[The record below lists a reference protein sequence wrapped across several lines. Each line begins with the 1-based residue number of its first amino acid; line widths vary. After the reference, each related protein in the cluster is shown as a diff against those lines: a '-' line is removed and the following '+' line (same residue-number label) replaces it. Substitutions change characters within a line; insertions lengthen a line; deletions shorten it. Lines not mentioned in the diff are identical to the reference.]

1 MITKKKSVFVL
12 LSLMLILSACGGSS
26 ETTTEEVAEPA
37 AEQETL
43 DSPATT
49 AAPAEEPEA
58 EALKVG
64 IVLGALGDR
73 SFMDSA
79 KRGYDQALA
88 ELGIDGDF
96 IEAEESERAAAY
108 QNLIADGKELIIG
121 ISFSEAER
129 IKEAALA
136 NPDIQFAIVDM
147 VVTDDDG
154 NLLPNVANIVFKEHE
169 GSFEVGY
176 IAAKL
181 SKTGKVAFMGGMDVP
196 IIRKFQTGWEEGAR
210 YANPDVE
217 FCAGYAGSWG
227 DPAKGK
233 EIGLSCFEQ
242 GADVIFAAGGA
253 TGDGAYEA
261 AAETGNYA
269 VGVDSNQDYIQ
280 PGTMITS
287 MMKGVDKSVYKVIQD
302 TIAANGQVFSSIDS
316 YGLAENFVGS
326 TWLVDGTN
334 LFKEQNPDMAAEI
347 DALVEE
353 VAEVRAMIVAG
364 EIVVTDVTAGG

>member
-26 ETTTEEVAEPA
+26 ETTTEEVAEPV
-37 AEQETL
+37 AEEETL
-43 DSPATT
+43 ESPATT
-49 AAPAEEPEA
+49 AAAAAEPEV

-64 IVLGALGDR
+64 IVLGPLGDL

-79 KRGYDQALA
+79 KRGYDKAVA
-88 ELGIDGDF
+88 ELGIDGDYV
-96 IEAEESERAAAY
+96 ETEPSERAAAI
-108 QNLIADGKELIIG
+108 QNFLADGKEMIITIG
-121 ISFSEAER
+121 FSEAE
-129 IKEAALA
+129 ITKEAAVG
-136 NPDIQFAIVDM
+136 NPGVQFAIVDM
-147 VVTDDDG
+147 VVTADNGD
-154 NLLPNVANIVFKEHE
+154 LLPNVQNLIFKEHE
-169 GSFEVGY
+169 GSFEVGF
-176 IAAKL
+176 IAGKL

-210 YANPDVE
+210 YANPDIE
-217 FCAGYAGSWG
+217 FCDGYAGSWG

-233 EIGLSCFEQ
+233 EIGLACFEG
-242 GADVIFAAGGA
+242 GADIIFAAGGS
-253 TGDGAYEA
+253 TGNGAYEA
-261 AAETGNYA
+261 AAETGNFA
-269 VGVDSNQDYIQ
+269 IGVDSNQDYVQ